1 MTRDRAS
8 SKQTLRLIAVLAEA
22 TEDWMHGYFL
32 SKQSGL
38 KSGTLYP
45 IMMRLEERG
54 LLESRWQQSPHPG
67 RPARRMCRLTV
78 KGRAFANEELSN
90 DGRLHERPP
99 RLVTT

>member
-8 SKQTLRLIAVLAEA
+8 SKQTMRLVAVLAEA

-67 RPARRMCRLTV
+67 RPARRMYRLTV
-78 KGRAFANEELSN
+78 DGRAFASEQLTN
-90 DGRLHERPP
+90 DERQPGRPP